1 MIQVRNVEKINRVP
15 KFGNKYIGAPPG
27 GAVRLLCGVGVI
39 YDIISVVKAALSSE
53 YGAETVENEVSEY
66 YIIG

>member
-1 MIQVRNVEKINRVP
+1 MP